1 MDQHGW
7 VIFFLQLGFML
18 SMALLGGYVMRKL
31 HHPSVLGELIG
42 GIILGPTVFGM
53 LAPDA
58 SAWLFPNQPAI
69 NSAREAV
76 ITLGML
82 FFLFSAG
89 LEVNLT
95 RLNGRLRAIILTSS
109 LGVLIPFGLGYGS
122 VLAFPGLWGAPLT
135 GQGFELPF
143 FIGTALSISAL
154 PVIARIMMDLD
165 LLNKELGS
173 VVITAAVIN
182 DLIGWSLF
190 AATLSAM
197 KSGNSAGH
205 IWRTFGL
212 VLGVILLVWILSRW
226 LVPPFLRWTQ
236 KTFDWT
242 GGFIGVVAA
251 WIFMAAAAT
260 EQLGLHPVLGAFQ
273 VGVVLGQ
280 GMGVKRNQP
289 AFEIIRQFALS
300 FFAPLYFV
308 SVGLK
313 ANFVKD
319 FDLPLVLVV
328 LFIASLGKM
337 AGASLGAWLGGMS
350 AREALAVGSGLNAR
364 GAIEIIL
371 ASVALEYRIIDQRI
385 FIALVIMALITS
397 MLSGSL
403 MQLLMRVKRTEGGT
417 SELERRK

>member
-1 MDQHGW
+1 MNQHGW
-7 VIFFLQLGFML
+7 VLFFLQLSLML

-31 HHPSVLGELIG
+31 RQPSVLGELLG
-42 GIILGPTVFGM
+42 GIILGPTIFGM
-53 LAPDA
+53 FAPD
-58 SAWLFPNQPAI
+58 SYGWLFPNEPAI

-76 ITLGML
+76 ITIGML

-95 RLNGRLRAIILTSS
+95 HLHGRIRVIVLTSI
-109 LGVLIPFGLGYGS
+109 LGVVIPFGLGYGA
-122 VLAFPGLWGAPLT
+122 VLAFPALWGTPLQT
-135 GQGFELPF
+135 QGFILPV

-154 PVIARIMMDLD
+154 PVIARILMDLD
-165 LLNKELGS
+165 LLDKELGS
-173 VVITAAVIN
+173 VVITSAVIN

-190 AATLSAM
+190 AATLSAL
-197 KSGNSAGH
+197 KTGSADNH
-205 IWRTFGL
+205 ILGTFGS
-212 VLGVILLVWILSRW
+212 VMGIIFLVWILSRW
-226 LVPPFLRWTQ
+226 LVPPFLRWIQ

-242 GGFIGVVAA
+242 GGFLSVVAA
-251 WIFMAAAAT
+251 WIFMAAAVT

-280 GMGVKRNQP
+280 SLDVKKNHP
-289 AFEIIRQFALS
+289 AYEVIQQFAFS

-319 FDLPLVLVV
+319 FDLSLVLVV
-328 LFIASLGKM
+328 LFIASLGKV

-350 AREALAVGSGLNAR
+350 ARESLAVGSGLNAR

-371 ASVALEYRIIDQRI
+371 ASVALEYQIIDQRI
-385 FIALVIMALITS
+385 FIALVIMAMVTS
-397 MLSGSL
+397 MFSGPL
-403 MQLLMRVKRTEGGT
+403 MQKLMQKPLA
-417 SELERRK
+417 S

>member
-7 VIFFLQLGFML
+7 VLFFLQMSLMH

-31 HHPSVLGELIG
+31 HHPSVLGELLG
-42 GIILGPTVFGM
+42 GIILGPTIFGM
-53 LAPDA
+53 IAPGPYD
-58 SAWLFPNQPAI
+58 WLFPAQPAI

-89 LEVNLT
+89 LEINLAQ
-95 RLNGRLRAIILTSS
+95 LNGRVWAIILTSI
-109 LGVLIPFGLGYGS
+109 LGVLIPFGLGYGA
-122 VLAFPGLWGAPLT
+122 VLAFPRLWGESLAL
-135 GQGFELPF
+135 QGFVLPV

-154 PVIARIMMDLD
+154 PVIARILMDLD
-165 LLNKELGS
+165 LLDKEIGS
-173 VVITAAVIN
+173 VIITSAVIN

-190 AATLSAM
+190 AATLSALEVGS
-197 KSGNSAGH
+197 SGGH
-205 IWRTFGL
+205 IWGTFGL
-212 VLGVILLVWILSRW
+212 VIGVILLVWVLSRI
-226 LVPPFLRWTQ
+226 LVPPFLIWVQ

-242 GGFIGVVAA
+242 GGFISVIAV
-251 WIFMAAAAT
+251 WIFAAAAAT

-273 VGVVLGQ
+273 VGVILGQ
-280 GMGVKRNQP
+280 SLNVKKNHP
-289 AFEIIRQFALS
+289 AYEVIQQFAIS

-313 ANFVKD
+313 ANFIKD
-319 FDLPLVLVV
+319 FDLLLVV
-328 LFIASLGKM
+328 VVLLVASLGKI

-350 AREALAVGSGLNAR
+350 VRESLAVGSGLNAR

-385 FIALVIMALITS
+385 FVALVIMALVTS
-397 MLSGSL
+397 MFSGPL
-403 MQLLMRVKRTEGGT
+403 MQKLIRG
-417 SELERRK
+417 SELPYQ